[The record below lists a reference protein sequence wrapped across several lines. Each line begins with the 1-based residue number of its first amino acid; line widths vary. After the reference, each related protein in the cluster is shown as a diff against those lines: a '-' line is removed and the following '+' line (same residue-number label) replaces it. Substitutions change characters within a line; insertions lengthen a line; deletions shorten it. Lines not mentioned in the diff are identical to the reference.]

1 MSEITDDIIRA
12 NFEPQWKYGDIDAVK
27 ADIARLTAE
36 LAAALKR
43 AEAAEQ
49 SESGLARALTT
60 AMAELAALREQT
72 RWIPVS
78 ERLPLDCE
86 LVNLFDDCNGPRLI
100 GYRVSNIPQ
109 WTTTC
114 GLHYHGKKYDWITHW
129 MPLPPTPEAENEN

>member
-60 AMAELAALREQT
+60 AMAELVALREQT

-78 ERLPLDCE
+78 EKRYPIDCDNWSMRTINGE
-86 LVNLFDDCNGPRLI
+86 LC
-100 GYRVSNIPQ
+100 
-109 WTTTC
+109 WA
-114 GLHYHGKKYDWITHW
+114 W
-129 MPLPPTPEAENEN
+129 LPPFPQPPEDEND